1 MCNGLA
7 VENVSLKDQ
16 FWAEKKKHDQLVQQL
31 QSELNNA
38 KCDFLKFNL
47 WQKMIDHLL
56 VRATCLGLSTENV
69 SLKHQISGRRDT
81 SDQLIHQLRNELA
94 QSK

>member
-16 FWAEKKKHDQLVQQL
+16 LWAEKKKHDQLVQQL

-38 KCDFLKFNL
+38 KC
-47 WQKMIDHLL
+47 
-56 VRATCLGLSTENV
+56 
-69 SLKHQISGRRDT
+69 
-81 SDQLIHQLRNELA
+81 ELF
-94 QSK
+94 KIIFGI